1 MAFELDM
8 CVVIV
13 VSHETILG
21 FFRKKNL
28 ADNRKYHN
36 PALISVLFALENLE
50 HCGGEPEQAD
60 TGYYVTDG
68 RHVNHPG
75 SPTCTSIYHSQ
86 GL

>member
-13 VSHETILG
+13 VSHETMV
-21 FFRKKNL
+21 FQRKKNL
-28 ADNRKYHN
+28 ADDRKYHN
-36 PALISVLFALENLE
+36 PALISVLCALENVE

-68 RHVNHPG
+68 
-75 SPTCTSIYHSQ
+75 
-86 GL
+86 